1 MKIHLYLKHFPPEGD
16 RFHEG
21 TSKAVHGLASGL
33 AACGVE
39 VVVVC
44 EGASA
49 DQFHQT
55 SAGYQIA
62 AFASSSTEPSLKIS
76 PNLEQYIAQLSH
88 SEQSLFILNGIFHRS
103 VYGLSRVLKKYS
115 IPYIAAPH
123 DPYHPTIFRRNAHLK
138 WPYWY
143 LLEQRMLK
151 QAVAIQVLDKRHAEW
166 LHRLNVTTPVLEVP
180 NGFSS
185 TDLHS
190 ESCFDWSTDQGV
202 KLLFLG
208 RLDAY
213 NKGLDILLN
222 AFAELDGI
230 PDCTLTIQGPDWGD
244 LAELEAQATRLK
256 LSDKVTFLKP
266 DYNLSPSLIIANYDI
281 FCITSRFEGFSL
293 SALEAML
300 SARVL
305 LVSEIAGIAPHIKS
319 SRCGVVVQ
327 PEPLSIK
334 AGLTSLIQQRSD
346 WKEMGLRGRRYVLKN
361 LDWKSIAADSLNQYQ
376 QLFNSASTKS

>member
-1 MKIHLYLKHFPPEGD
+1 MKIYLYLKHFPPEGD
-16 RFHEG
+16 RFNEG

-44 EGASA
+44 EGTSA
-49 DQFHQT
+49 DRFHQT

-62 AFASSSTEPSLKIS
+62 AFASEGTEPSLKIS
-76 PNLEQYIAQLSH
+76 TGLEQYISKLSP

-115 IPYIAAPH
+115 IPYIVAPH
-123 DPYHPTIFRRNAHLK
+123 DPYHPTIFRKNAHLK

-143 LLEQRMLK
+143 LLERRMLK
-151 QAVAIQVLDKRHAEW
+151 QAAAIQVLDKRHGEW
-166 LHRLNVTTPVLEVP
+166 LHRLNVKTPVIEVP
-180 NGFSS
+180 NGFSPA
-185 TDLHS
+185 DLHS
-190 ESCFDWSTDQGV
+190 ESGLDWSTDRGI

-213 NKGLDILLN
+213 NKGLDILLD
-222 AFAELDGI
+222 AFSELDGE
-230 PDCTLTIQGPDWGD
+230 CTLTIQGPDWGD
-244 LAELEAQATRLK
+244 LAELEAQANRLK

-266 DYNLSPSLIIANYDI
+266 DYDSSPSLIIANYDI

-305 LVSEIAGIAPHIKS
+305 LVSEIAGIAPHIQAS
-319 SRCGVVVQ
+319 GCGVVVQ

-334 AGLTSLIQQRSD
+334 AGLVDLIQQRSA
-346 WKEMGLRGRRYVLKN
+346 WKEMGLRGRQYVLNN
-361 LDWKSIAADSLNQYQ
+361 LDWKSIAFSTLKQYQ
-376 QLFNSASTKS
+376 QLFKSASGKS